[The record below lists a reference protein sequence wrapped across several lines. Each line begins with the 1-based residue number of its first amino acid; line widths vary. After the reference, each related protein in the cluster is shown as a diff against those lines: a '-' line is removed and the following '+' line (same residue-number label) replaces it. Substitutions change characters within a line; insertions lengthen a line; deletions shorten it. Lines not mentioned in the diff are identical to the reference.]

1 MVLEARIAQGESSMA
16 GNSRG
21 AERADLLGAKQ
32 DDGVQRPKL
41 VAYVTGLCL
50 ALLLIALG
58 AASALA
64 DESGPQGA
72 LPTSAEV
79 IHTIETEAPGSI
91 EIEPTDSS
99 AAEELPHQNLD
110 RAGALELLQG
120 VFETPLEASA
130 GIFGDLEVERF
141 LAPNVAVVQAPSPGG
156 GGGTAEDGDLADSI
170 LLESTIPLRTES
182 SSGDAGTVD
191 LSLEHVDGEIQ
202 PTNALVEVGLPAEMG
217 DGIELPGADL
227 TIELAD
233 APANRVTSIVDQSI
247 GFLPNVAPDTD
258 LAIAPTPTG
267 VETFTHLRS
276 ADAPRS
282 QTFNLDL
289 PPAAILQATA
299 GGGAVV
305 SRGEEIL
312 VSISPPTAI
321 DATGSD
327 IPVDLDVEDSSITL
341 DVDVDQQTSFPALVD
356 PLYQTYDWAKSK
368 HWQSGICNSS
378 FEETTFN
385 NCSIREEWGFEQVE
399 NPAHDNIRLDNRAY
413 GFFSPVPQG
422 TPGLFI
428 ETSHDLHSGDKGT
441 MNYTVPRYFTDQEK
455 YGVKPTSFISKMTLW
470 NLDWNALSS
479 SMSPYIFA
487 GIWDS
492 INGWVSHYSH
502 EGLTGHSVGDM
513 GWKYEF
519 NNPNSNANVKVGAVS
534 IQATQTG
541 PNQNTEAYVGSASIA
556 LADNGLPGMGLPVGP
571 VGWVNQSA
579 PAISLTAT
587 DTGLGVHSLVTA
599 SQPYSWK
606 TPLGCVGVGGSPC
619 PRTWNSAEAGAPALK
634 YEPSLMPQGVNNL
647 SIFVE
652 DPVGNKS
659 VPATAQVK
667 VDHTP
672 PRLAPLSGTLTEQA
686 KVGTNASQYTL
697 KYSAT
702 DGDHAAAAALTP
714 FGSSGATDGKF
725 NRPQGV
731 AIDSG
736 GNIWVVD
743 KNNNR
748 VQKFDESGKFLLQF
762 GGLGSADGKFN
773 DPRGI
778 AVSSNGT
785 VWVSDIGN
793 KRVQAFNSQGVFIR
807 KITTELTMPYG
818 LATGPGEVLW
828 VSDPGTAR
836 INKYS
841 ESGGYLGKAYG
852 SAANPTAGSDLNY
865 PVGLATDAAG
875 NVWAV
880 DSGNSRL
887 KKYDA
892 SGKFITQFGTTGTGA
907 GQLQNPLY
915 VAVAPSGHLLVT
927 EELTNRV
934 QVFQA
939 TGAYL
944 RQFGSAGTGNGQFSE
959 ARGMAINADNTAVV
973 ADANNHRVTK
983 WSHAD
988 LDRQSGVASTEVKV
1002 DGNLVEPKYAPGCAT
1017 EDCAITDKEWT
1028 LQAKDYASGQ
1038 HTVQIIA
1045 TDGVGLPTSKP
1056 LTITTVKDTTGPQLT
1071 ANSEFFTA
1079 PEGWLE
1085 QKSYPYTV
1093 SASDAGGYGVK
1104 SLALKIDGKVVASI
1118 AQGCASG
1125 GCPLAGSSSVNTAN
1139 YKGGAHPA
1147 EVIATD
1153 LGGNTTTKKWTINVA
1168 PDGDIDVDEAVDTLD
1183 AADATS
1189 ESTVVASTA
1198 ETYGPDERADGNN
1211 PSLEE
1216 GTDEDE
1222 LESRG
1227 TSNLSVIG
1235 VNPQDGFTISLPD
1248 STLHIE
1254 PTHVAGEA
1262 TEMEIVEDSTAVA
1275 SNSRKNVDS
1284 VVRPIFS
1291 GVTAFQNIRD
1301 VTSPETYSWEVSLA
1315 EGQTLRSID
1324 PLDAEVVYEDGT
1336 VALLISAERAH
1347 DAVGTN
1353 VPTTL
1358 SVSDGNVITLTVSHQ
1373 QASLVYPVIAGS
1385 GWEGGYTS
1393 EVVVGP
1399 KDEQEIK
1406 EDEERRL
1413 KEEYERVN
1421 REAEEELAVGGG
1433 ADEPLFEA
1441 DDVLPGPGSPRRMI
1455 TAVGAP
1461 EMWDWQQRKRRTKF
1475 EVGYCDG
1482 LSCDNWHTWGWGTW
1496 FWNGVRGQ
1504 IGGYAWRGDTS
1515 AKCATEADHPLYDT
1529 TLHAI
1534 GWSGPDP
1541 APYGYGKYLNFWCSF
1556 RVNRWDIQDGPVADY
1571 YQLQD
1576 HLYGSGHEGEH
1587 LKDIPP
1593 PIKLAG

>member
-1 MVLEARIAQGESSMA
+1 MRGSAVSEEQTGQTRR
-16 GNSRG
+16 SRS
-21 AERADLLGAKQ
+21 
-32 DDGVQRPKL
+32 VPCL
-41 VAYVTGLCL
+41 VALSVLLAVTG
-50 ALLLIALG
+50 AVS
-58 AASALA
+58 ASAEP
-64 DESGPQGA
+64 DPQA
-72 LPTSAEV
+72 PDLPTSAEV
-79 IHTIETEAPGSI
+79 IDAIESEAPGSI
-91 EIEPTDSS
+91 EIEPTDLT

-120 VFETPLEASA
+120 VFESPLDATA
-130 GIFGDLEVERF
+130 GIFDGLEVEKF
-141 LAPNVAVVQAPSPGG
+141 LAPNVALVQAPSPEGG
-156 GGGTAEDGDLADSI
+156 GGGSADEGELADSV
-170 LLESTIPLRTES
+170 LLESSIPLRTES
-182 SSGDAGTVD
+182 SSGDVGAVD

-202 PTNALVEVGLPAEMG
+202 PANALVEVGLPAELG
-217 DGIELPGADL
+217 EGIELPGADL
-227 TIELAD
+227 TIQLAGG
-233 APANRVTSIVDQSI
+233 PANRATSIVDQSI
-247 GFLPNVAPDTD
+247 GFLPNVALDTD

-289 PPAAILQATA
+289 PATATLQATE

-305 SRGEEIL
+305 RSGEEIL
-312 VSISPPTAI
+312 VSVSPPTAI
-321 DATGSD
+321 DAAGAD
-327 IPVDLDVEDSSITL
+327 IPVDLAVEGSSITL
-341 DVDVDQQTSFPALVD
+341 DVAVDQQTSFPVLVD

-368 HWQSGICNSS
+368 YWQSGICNSS
-378 FEETTFN
+378 FEETTSN
-385 NCSIREEWGFEQVE
+385 NCNVREEWGYEKVE
-399 NPAHDNIRLDNRAY
+399 NPAHHNIRLDNRAY
-413 GFFSPVPQG
+413 GLFSPVPQG

-455 YGVKPTSFISKMTLW
+455 TGFKPTSFISNMTLW

-492 INGWVSHYSH
+492 VNGWVSHYSH
-502 EGLTGHSVGDM
+502 EGLTGHGVGDM
-513 GWKYEF
+513 NWKYEF
-519 NNPNSNANVKVGAVS
+519 KNPASNTNVKVGAVS
-534 IQATQTG
+534 VQATQTG
-541 PNQNTEAYVGSASIA
+541 SNQNTEAYVGSASIA
-556 LADNGLPGMGLPVGP
+556 LGDNGLPGMGLPVGP
-571 VGWVNQSA
+571 TGWVNQSA
-579 PAISLTAT
+579 QVISLTAT
-587 DTGLGVHSLVTA
+587 DTGLGVHSLVAA

-606 TPLGCVGVGGSPC
+606 TTLGCVGVGGSPC
-619 PRTWNSAEAGAPALK
+619 PRTWSSTDAGAPALK
-634 YEPSLMPQGVNNL
+634 YEPSLMPQGITNL
-647 SIFVE
+647 SIVAE

-659 VPATAQVK
+659 APATAQVK
-667 VDHTP
+667 VDHSQP
-672 PRLAPLSGTLTEQA
+672 KLALSGSLVDHA
-686 KVGTNASQYTL
+686 SSGTKAAQYTL
-697 KYSAT
+697 KYDAT
-702 DGDHAAAAALTP
+702 DGDHAAASALAP
-714 FGSSGATDGKF
+714 FGSAGTGEGKF
-725 NRPQGV
+725 QRPQGM
-731 AIDSG
+731 ALDPSG
-736 GNIWVVD
+736 NAWVVD
-743 KNNNR
+743 RENNR
-748 VQKFDESGKFLLQF
+748 VMKFDQAGKFLLQF
-762 GGLGSADGKFN
+762 GSLGSANGQFN

-778 AVSSNGT
+778 AISSNGT
-785 VWVSDIGN
+785 VWVSDVGN

-807 KITTELTMPYG
+807 KITSELTMPYG

-841 ESGGYLGKAYG
+841 EGGSYLGKVYG
-852 SAANPTAGSDLNY
+852 SSANPTGGSDLNY

-875 NVWAV
+875 NVWAA

-892 SGKFITQFGTTGTGA
+892 SGKYIMQLGTTGTEA
-907 GQLQNPLY
+907 GQLKLPLY
-915 VAVAPSGHLLVT
+915 VAVAPSGNLLVT
-927 EELTNRV
+927 EELNNRI
-934 QVFQA
+934 QVFQPNG
-939 TGAYL
+939 TFL
-944 RQFGSAGTGNGQFSE
+944 RQFGSSGTGNAQLLEG
-959 ARGMAINADNTAVV
+959 RGIAMGADNTALVV
-973 ADANNHRVTK
+973 DAGNRRIVK

-988 LDRQSGVASTEVKV
+988 QDPQSGIVSTEIKV
-1002 DGNLVEPKYAPGCAT
+1002 DGQLAEPKYAPGCAT
-1017 EDCAITDKEWT
+1017 KSCAVSREWA
-1028 LQAKDYASGQ
+1028 LDANDYPTGT
-1038 HTVQIIA
+1038 HKVEVTA
-1045 TDGVGLPTSKP
+1045 TDGVGLS
-1056 LTITTVKDTTGPQLT
+1056 TTKELSLNADSTAPKLT
-1071 ANSEFFTA
+1071 AASPFFLT
-1079 PEGWLE
+1079 PKGWVE
-1085 QKSYPYTV
+1085 QKTYSY
-1093 SASDAGGYGVK
+1093 SATMADSGGYGVT
-1104 SLALKIDGKVVASI
+1104 SFIFKIDGQVVKSTTQSCPNGACSASF
-1118 AQGCASG
+1118 
-1125 GCPLAGSSSVNTAN
+1125 AGSIDMAT
-1139 YKGGAHPA
+1139 YGGGAHPA
-1147 EVIATD
+1147 EFVATD
-1153 LGGNTTTKKWTINVA
+1153 AAGNTTKITKTFNVDPEGNISVA
-1168 PDGDIDVDEAVDTLD
+1168 EAANTLD

-1198 ETYGPDERADGNN
+1198 ETYGADERADGNN

-1216 GTDEDE
+1216 GADDDE

-1235 VNPQDGFTISLPD
+1235 VNPEDGFTISLPD

-1254 PTHVAGEA
+1254 PTQVAGGA
-1262 TEMEIVEDSTAVA
+1262 TEMEIVEDSAAVA
-1275 SNSRKNVDS
+1275 SNSRQNVDS

-1291 GVTAFQNIRD
+1291 GVTSFQNIRD
-1301 VTSPETYSWEVSLA
+1301 ATSPETYSWEVSLA

-1324 PLDAEVVYEDGT
+1324 PLDAEVVYENGT

-1358 SVSDGNVITLTVSHQ
+1358 SVSDGNIITLSVSHQ
-1373 QASLVYPVIAGS
+1373 QASIVYPVIAGS

-1421 REAEEELAVGGG
+1421 REAEEELAVGDG
-1433 ADEPLFEA
+1433 ADEPFLEA
-1441 DDVLPGPGSPRRMI
+1441 DDVQPGPGSPRRMI

-1461 EMWDWQQRKRRTKF
+1461 EMWDWQQRKRRSKF

-1504 IGGYAWRGDTS
+1504 IGGYAWQGDTS

-1534 GWSGPDP
+1534 GWSGPNP

-1593 PIKLAG
+1593 PYKLLG